1 MHLSSDTASPS
12 ASVVWRPGG
21 DGSAPH
27 SPSAMDSAHS
37 SNVSYHTLVVT
48 WHVSIC
54 QESLNTSTDGGRSL
68 GQDTPTIPNLTNIP
82 AAMRVSVSLV
92 QHSSDLCYQVA
103 VGSGGT
109 LAVIPTQEQLD
120 AIHKKQLELLTFLEQ
135 QKQQMAQA
143 GGVSPEMIKFPV
155 TMWPM
160 GTNPLLAA
168 SSTAAATTN
177 STPSP
182 TPSISSIDSAIS
194 GSGSSDGGGGALQ
207 LCSTHRGGLY
217 QVCPGVIIVIPLLLS
232 IYTSSQG
239 NV

>member
-1 MHLSSDTASPS
+1 M
-12 ASVVWRPGG
+12 
-21 DGSAPH
+21 
-27 SPSAMDSAHS
+27 
-37 SNVSYHTLVVT
+37 
-48 WHVSIC
+48 
-54 QESLNTSTDGGRSL
+54 
-68 GQDTPTIPNLTNIP
+68 
-82 AAMRVSVSLV
+82 
-92 QHSSDLCYQVA
+92 A

-168 SSTAAATTN
+168 SSTAATTN

-194 GSGSSDGGGGALQ
+194 GSGSSDGGGSTAAVLNSQRRPLSGMPRGDNSHSSITVNLHLITRQ
-207 LCSTHRGGLY
+207 CLVTTDQPLVMIISLC
-217 QVCPGVIIVIPLLLS
+217 
-232 IYTSSQG
+232 
-239 NV
+239 